1 MKYVYVKSTNGKVVT
16 LIMDRDSLRC
26 RQRGIKI
33 NNEKIKSLQ
42 FISYKE
48 MKRISAINPYNV
60 TRPREY
66 NTISKL

>member
-16 LIMDRDSLRC
+16 LIMNINSLRC
-26 RQRGIKI
+26 RQRGI
-33 NNEKIKSLQ
+33 KIKSLQ

-48 MKRISAINPYNV
+48 MKRIEGINQHNV
-60 TRPREY
+60 TSPLQY